1 MKDAVKFSNKVKY
14 PVLIRP
20 SYVLSGANMKVCADE
35 IQLTNFLERVGD
47 ISADHPAVI
56 SKFET

>member
-1 MKDAVKFSNKVKY
+1 M
-14 PVLIRP
+14 LIRP